1 MIKMKAA
8 EIAKIMGGS
17 FHGQD
22 LDIDGEFHFDSRQIT
37 PGSVFIALKGEREDG
52 HDFVQ
57 SALAIGAALSIVS
70 RSVSGAHIIV
80 PDVLDGIAKL
90 SSNLR
95 NRLSKLKIVA
105 ITGSQGKT
113 TTKDMLNSILT
124 SQGQCVA
131 PIGSYNNDIG
141 VPITLLKCNDQTRFC
156 ILEMGARH
164 LGDIARLTEIA
175 VPDVGVVL
183 KVGTA
188 HLGEFG
194 SRAKIAETKGELIRG
209 LKPGATAVLG
219 TYDEFTP
226 KMNSNSAVKTI
237 TFGESGSC
245 LIRAADLEL
254 HGGFPAFDLVT
265 PEGRERVELQL
276 LGVHQVPNALAAA
289 GAAFALGIST
299 ADIAAALST
308 HQNASKWRMEL
319 TDLDGLTLIND
330 SYNANPES
338 MSAALRT
345 LSLLTQERGGN
356 SWAFVGKMHELGSES
371 EELHRKIGQLAGE
384 LGIDHLVVIGE
395 RSYISDEISADTS
408 IHFYPDQNSASEL
421 LERFDSG
428 DVVLVKASRAEH
440 LEVIAEQIVTSWN
453 ERMGAG
459 S

>member
-22 LDIDGEFHFDSRQIT
+22 LDIDGVFHFDSRQIT
-37 PGSVFIALKGEREDG
+37 PGSVFIALKGERQDG

-57 SALAIGAALSIVS
+57 SAMANGAALSIVS

-209 LKPGATAVLG
+209 LRPGATAVLG

-345 LSLLTQERGGN
+345 LSLITQERGGN

-371 EELHRKIGQLAGE
+371 EALHRKIGQLAGE

-408 IHFYPDQNSASEL
+408 IHFYPDQNAASEL